1 MSIFAL
7 VISRGSTNL
16 AFPYI
21 CAKALAAKGNVSV
34 EVLLPKGG
42 RRL

>member
-1 MSIFAL
+1 MSIYAL

-21 CAKALAAKGNVSV
+21 CAKAVAAQGNVSV

>member
-7 VISRGSTNL
+7 AILRGPSSL
-16 AFPYI
+16 AILYG
-21 CAKALAAKGNVSV
+21 CAKGAAARGNGSV

>member
-1 MSIFAL
+1 MSIFVL
-7 VISRGSTNL
+7 VILRGSTNL
-16 AFPYI
+16 AFSYI
-21 CAKALAAKGNVSV
+21 CAKTVAAQGNVSV

>member
-1 MSIFAL
+1 MSIFAR

-16 AFPYI
+16 AFPSF
-21 CAKALAAKGNVSV
+21 CGKAVAAQGNVSV
-34 EVLLPKGG
+34 EVLFPKGG

>member
-7 VISRGSTNL
+7 AILRGPTNL
-16 AFPYI
+16 AFPDI
-21 CAKALAAKGNVSV
+21 CAKGAAAEGNGSV